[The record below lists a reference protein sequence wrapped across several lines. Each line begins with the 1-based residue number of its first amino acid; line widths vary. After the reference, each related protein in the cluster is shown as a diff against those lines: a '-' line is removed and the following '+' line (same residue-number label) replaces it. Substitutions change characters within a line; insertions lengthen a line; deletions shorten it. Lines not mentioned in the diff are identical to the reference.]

1 MTPSGSPFPSADGLC
16 HGSAQ
21 ASGLPARILAV
32 LRVSGILTLGDLCGA
47 RPAGDKLDA
56 DDRAL
61 LTRVSAY
68 CCTVRGG
75 RPPRL
80 NLMEWLDLFLTPRL
94 VDVVRLH
101 YGLQET
107 ATSLARHEAKLRD
120 TGFKLGVSRER
131 ARQLRHL
138 AFDSLQ
144 QALPLFAAEPLFRA
158 ALAALRAEGG
168 VLAADALA
176 RRTDPEWG
184 GASPLGA
191 LLLLTQLV
199 PGRITLY
206 RGFFSEFSATL
217 VERAEKALRDRLT
230 AARGL
235 MTSAEIAAALP
246 KSARPP
252 GVPSAAPLLLAL
264 LRHMP
269 DTFATRDGRCGFAA
283 RDGAEL
289 LRETLAATGET
300 PLRVLVDAFN
310 ERLQPECRRGSGFVR
325 EALGRDSL
333 VRKTAPGR
341 YALLGGLQTTLP
353 LGS

>member
-1 MTPSGSPFPSADGLC
+1 VTSSGSPFPSADGLC

-21 ASGLPARILAV
+21 ASGLPARILAA
-32 LRVSGILTLGDLCGA
+32 LRVSGIMTLGDLCGA
-47 RPAGDKLDA
+47 LPSCEKLDA

-94 VDVVRLH
+94 ADVVRLH
-101 YGLQET
+101 HGLQEPSP
-107 ATSLARHEAKLRD
+107 SLALHEAKLRD
-120 TGFKLGVSRER
+120 IGFKLGVSRER
-131 ARQLRHL
+131 ARQLLGL
-138 AFDSLQ
+138 AVDALQ

-158 ALAALRAEGG
+158 ALAALRAAGG
-168 VLAADALA
+168 ALDSAALA
-176 RRTDPEWG
+176 RRADPEWG

-191 LLLLTQLV
+191 FLLLTQLV
-199 PGRITLY
+199 PGRLTYY

-235 MTSAEIAAALP
+235 MPIAEIAAALP

-252 GVPSAAPLLLAL
+252 GVPSAAPLLSTL

-289 LRETLAATGET
+289 LRETLAATGEA

-310 ERLQPECRRGSGFVR
+310 DRLQPECRRGSGFVR
-325 EALGRDSL
+325 DVLGKDPL

-341 YALLGGLQTTLP
+341 YALPGGLQADLP
-353 LGS
+353 L